1 MRTEPITRRSFVQK
15 GIAAAA
21 ALPALTTLAASPTQP
36 KTKIYLFSKHLQW
49 LDYTGMAETAA
60 ELGLDGLDLTV
71 RPGGHVEPKRVKDEL
86 PRAAEAMRQ
95 AGLTIDMMTTAVRDP
110 RDPQTTDI
118 LSTAA
123 GLGFRH
129 YRMHW
134 FKYDLNQPIPGQL
147 DSLKPACRDFAALNR
162 HYGLLGAYQNHAG
175 SNYVGA
181 ELWDLWTLLRD
192 INPQHLG
199 CQYDIRHATVEGGQA
214 WPTTFQLMAPHI
226 TSLCAKDFYWHKTDQ
241 GWRAQNCPL
250 GEGMVDF
257 SAYLKMLKQAELQ
270 APISLHLEFEMGGAE
285 HGRREL
291 SIPKKQVLA
300 KMRKDIET
308 LRTLLV
314 QAGL

>member
-1 MRTEPITRRSFVQK
+1 MKTESITRRSFVQK

-21 ALPALTTLAASPTQP
+21 ALPALTAQAAGTERS
-36 KTKIYLFSKHLQW
+36 KTKIFLFSKHLQW
-49 LDYTGMAETAA
+49 LDYTGMSETAA

-71 RPGGHVEPKRVKDEL
+71 RPGGHVEPERVQDDL

-95 AGLTIDMMTTAVRDP
+95 AGLTLDMMTTAVRDP
-110 RDPQTTDI
+110 RDAQTGDV

-134 FKYDLNQPIPGQL
+134 FKYDLNRPIPGQL
-147 DSLKPACRDFAALNR
+147 DDLKPVCRDLAALNR
-162 HYGLLGAYQNHAG
+162 QYGLLGAYQNHAG

-192 INPQHLG
+192 IDPQHLG
-199 CQYDIRHATVEGGQA
+199 CQYDIRHATVEGGLA
-214 WPTTFQLMAPHI
+214 WPTTFKLMAPHI
-226 TSLCAKDFYWHKTDQ
+226 TSLCAKDFYWHKSDR
-241 GWRAQNCPL
+241 GWRAENCPL

-257 SAYLKMLKQAELQ
+257 SGYLKMLKQAGLE

-291 SIPKKQVLA
+291 SIPRKQVLA
-300 KMRKDIET
+300 QMRREIDT
-308 LRTLLV
+308 LRSLLV
-314 QAGL
+314 EAAL